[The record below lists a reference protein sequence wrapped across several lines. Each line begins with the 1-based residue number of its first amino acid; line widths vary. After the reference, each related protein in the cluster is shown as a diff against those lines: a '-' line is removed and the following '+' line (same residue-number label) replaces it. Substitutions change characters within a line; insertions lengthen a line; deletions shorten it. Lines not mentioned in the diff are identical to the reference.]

1 MQAAWHPLRRLLVF
15 LRGHSVDCQ
24 RRRYRRGRQTQAIR
38 CESERSGVP
47 RVLRPGKVDVGR
59 PQAADRSERVQQYR
73 QQLVQR
79 AAVRR
84 IQESGRLLVHQ
95 LPARTAETCR
105 HLRQNHV
112 GGAVRRSHGIRL
124 IPDQQSRMAIHQHRQ
139 GGRHQRQRG
148 HECVRE

>member
-1 MQAAWHPLRRLLVF
+1 MQETWHPVRHLLVF

-38 CESERSGVP
+38 CESERLGVP
-47 RVLRPGKVDVGR
+47 RVLRPGKVDLGGASAAHR
-59 PQAADRSERVQQYR
+59 PERVQQYR

-95 LPARTAETCR
+95 LPARPAETCR

-124 IPDQQSRMAIHQHRQ
+124 VPDQQSRMAIHQHRQ
-139 GGRHQRQRG
+139 GGRHQRQCG
-148 HECVRE
+148 YECVRE